1 MFRCLPVLIILFVIS
16 ASSYA
21 GSPDQA
27 EAIKAKLME
36 SFPTHTP
43 DSVSKSPVK
52 GLYEA
57 VYGTQI
63 IYVTDDA
70 RYVIQGGIIDL
81 EDDNNNITEAS
92 ENRARKKYIAQ
103 VDQQEP
109 ITFGPK
115 NPRHIITVF
124 TDIDCGYCRKLH
136 SEIDQYAENGIQINY
151 LLFPRNGIT
160 SPSYTKAVSVWCSED
175 RADALTRAKNG
186 EELPAESC
194 DNPIAD
200 QFELGKKIG
209 VTGTPAILTADGTL
223 MPGYMPAKQ
232 LAKRLDRLSGK

>member
-151 LLFPRNGIT
+151 LLFPRNGIS